1 MRVASSLESILV
13 LLSRNTRP
21 ISLNFQ
27 FQAGVTPNI
36 IDDPFITM
44 IGYKSCLLGWRI
56 VRLMAVSLQT
66 SSAPFNVQAQSI
78 YSMSA
83 RVVLTGIL
91 AAISPESAFQRGQ
104 WDPTAAV
111 DDAESR
117 YLAWM
122 EATFT
127 ARDVWPPSKWIVAV
141 FNESR
146 HEAE

>member
-1 MRVASSLESILV
+1 M
-13 LLSRNTRP
+13 LLSGDTRP
-21 ISLNFQ
+21 IGINVQSQSEF
-27 FQAGVTPNI
+27 TPHLI
-36 IDDPFITM
+36 EDPFITM
-44 IGYKSCLLGWRI
+44 IGYKACLLGWRI

-66 SSAPFNVQAQSI
+66 SSASFNIQTQSI

-91 AAISPESAFQRGQ
+91 AAISPENQRGQ
-104 WDPTAAV
+104 WDSTAAV
-111 DDAESR
+111 NDAESR

-122 EATFT
+122 EATFL

-146 HEAE
+146 LEPE